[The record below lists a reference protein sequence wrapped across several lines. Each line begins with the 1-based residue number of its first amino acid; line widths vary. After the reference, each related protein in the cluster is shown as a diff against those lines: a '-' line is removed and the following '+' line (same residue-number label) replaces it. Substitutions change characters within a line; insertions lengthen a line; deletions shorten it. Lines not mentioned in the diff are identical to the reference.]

1 MTSRPEHG
9 QQGRSQRAERPAQSR
24 TGWASAQRPVRS
36 GAQEQAPGRA
46 PRPRAR
52 RRFSAARRGGRSVP
66 AQLRARVPRRAAPA
80 PPGRCRPHSR
90 ARAAASH
97 ASTTVPGRR
106 VHVRARAAASQASTT
121 VPGGLSRSSRAGE
134 CTGSW
139 AREVCA
145 GHCSRGRGRGARS
158 KRASGACGG
167 GAGRGDVQSDAVHD
181 GGGARRPTRPPW
193 CRPARPRPWTHAAYR
208 STPGLQFTAPL
219 PVRRAAEARLRAQGI
234 CAAPGGCA
242 ADRRRLQRRAAG

>member
-121 VPGGLSRSSRAGE
+121 VPGGLSRSSR
-134 CTGSW
+134 GSW
-139 AREVCA
+139 ARSLCQALLPRPA
-145 GHCSRGRGRGARS
+145 GPRS
-158 KRASGACGG
+158 KKQACFGGLWGG
-167 GAGRGDVQSDAVHD
+167 GGKR
-181 GGGARRPTRPPW
+181 
-193 CRPARPRPWTHAAYR
+193 
-208 STPGLQFTAPL
+208 
-219 PVRRAAEARLRAQGI
+219 RRAE
-234 CAAPGGCA
+234 
-242 ADRRRLQRRAAG
+242 